1 MENEK
6 VTALN
11 KLLKGTHMGAS
22 IFKDL
27 REKLKSDMLKKE
39 FDEILSTFR
48 LHEKALTALI
58 ETEGGDP
65 VDSAG
70 FMGTITDM
78 VGHLKHLS
86 LDNDKEVLET
96 AVENMRTASKAVN
109 DFEHRHIIGNPN
121 VEKTIHI
128 MRDDYGSIFHKLD
141 KYLIEFKFD

>member
-1 MENEK
+1 MESEN
-6 VTALN
+6 VIALN
-11 KLLKGTHMGAS
+11 QLLKGTHMGTS

-48 LHEKALTALI
+48 LHEKSLTALI
-58 ETEGGDP
+58 ATEGGEP

-70 FMGTITDM
+70 LMGTITDM

-86 LDNDKEVLET
+86 LNSDKEVLET
-96 AVENMRTASKAVN
+96 AVKNMRTAAKAVH
-109 DFEHRHIIGNPN
+109 DFDDRHIIGNPN

-128 MRDDYGSIFHKLD
+128 MKDDYGSIFHKLD
-141 KYLIEFKFD
+141 KYLTEFDFK

>member
-1 MENEK
+1 MENEN

-11 KLLKGTHMGAS
+11 QLLKGTHMGTS
-22 IFKDL
+22 IFKSL
-27 REKLKSDMLKKE
+27 KEKLKSDMLKKE

-58 ETEGGDP
+58 ETQGGEP

-70 FMGTITDM
+70 IMGTITDM
-78 VGHLKHLS
+78 IGRFQHLS

-96 AVENMRTASKAVN
+96 AVDNLRSASKAIN
-109 DFEHRHIIGNPN
+109 EFEHRHIIANPN
-121 VEKTIHI
+121 VEKTVHI

-141 KYLIEFKFD
+141 KYLIEFKFE